1 MSGSCHIPSSE
12 TQGNSVG
19 LFELSVAIL
28 LDPGV
33 GFSYLQAIE
42 VAPVVWIVLH
52 RSLGDPEDQPT
63 APQQGAV
70 SCLIGRRGATKVFNL
85 FFLRAFSPDLAD
97 CPWVSKDDP
106 IVSQMLPYDRP
117 DSLDVV
123 GAIKAIG
130 KIRKIIW
137 KLAYKQTS
145 FQFSRLPS
153 TQVSGYRLQT
163 RYQVLTSSL
172 LLRRLCGEMEG
183 RYTEGRKEQKKRG
196 RRKMMRKV
204 ASTLLS
210 DPGTRP

>member
-1 MSGSCHIPSSE
+1 MSGSCYI
-12 TQGNSVG
+12 
-19 LFELSVAIL
+19 
-28 LDPGV
+28 
-33 GFSYLQAIE
+33 
-42 VAPVVWIVLH
+42 
-52 RSLGDPEDQPT
+52 
-63 APQQGAV
+63 
-70 SCLIGRRGATKVFNL
+70 GATKVFNL

-145 FQFSRLPS
+145 FQFSRLLS
-153 TQVSGYRLQT
+153 TQVSGYCLQT
-163 RYQVLTSSL
+163 RSQALPSSL